1 MTINNLVKYA
11 LLLLLSCSTDYTV
24 VTKTTETV
32 IVDPPPTEVVVDSLI
47 QPSLPESIDVL
58 MVLDTSCSMNDN
70 YEQVSRGVEI
80 LRGDIED
87 ITYDYKIGF
96 INTSLEDPYFAGPYD
111 LWSTSI
117 DFLLAPYA
125 LGPDNVEAGF
135 SAMYNFVTGTDEGA
149 EFFRVRTSPTST
161 AEARQR
167 YGEYFMK
174 FID

>member
-24 VTKTTETV
+24 TTKTTETV

-47 QPSLPESIDVL
+47 QPSSPEAIDVL

-96 INTSLEDPYFAGPYD
+96 I
-111 LWSTSI
+111 
-117 DFLLAPYA
+117 
-125 LGPDNVEAGF
+125 
-135 SAMYNFVTGTDEGA
+135 
-149 EFFRVRTSPTST
+149 FFIAS
-161 AEARQR
+161 
-167 YGEYFMK
+167 
-174 FID
+174 